1 MGQDSVDSVNIK
13 GTKKDVYYRN
23 PSNKYGYSPKAPS
36 KKEKNS
42 QGQSLSNQQ
51 SVQDL
56 RMNGRDVEVTP
67 LNIVGVNQERKKG

>member
-36 KKEKNS
+36 KKDKNS
-42 QGQSLSNQQ
+42 N
-51 SVQDL
+51 
-56 RMNGRDVEVTP
+56 
-67 LNIVGVNQERKKG
+67 